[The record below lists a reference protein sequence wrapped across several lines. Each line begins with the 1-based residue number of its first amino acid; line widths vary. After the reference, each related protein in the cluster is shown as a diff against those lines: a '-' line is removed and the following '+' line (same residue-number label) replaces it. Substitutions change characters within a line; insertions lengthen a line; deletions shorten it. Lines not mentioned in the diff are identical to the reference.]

1 SAWKNISH
9 KDRAGSGKSLAFN
22 EENFD
27 TNNFF
32 SYRNNIYCILPD
44 GQMFMMVPFE
54 IPTIG
59 YDLVTTEVTKKSV
72 VSNSEGFP
80 EHEALDKL
88 FN

>member
-1 SAWKNISH
+1 MAKADDKSAWKNISH

-27 TNNFF
+27 T
-32 SYRNNIYCILPD
+32 NNIYCILPD